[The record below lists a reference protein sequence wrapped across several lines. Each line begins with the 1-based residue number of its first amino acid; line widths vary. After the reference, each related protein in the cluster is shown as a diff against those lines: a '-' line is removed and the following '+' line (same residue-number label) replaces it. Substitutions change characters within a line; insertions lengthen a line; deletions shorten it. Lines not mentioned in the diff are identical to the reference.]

1 MALPV
6 AVGVGGAVDHF
17 VVKGISF
24 GVFAPKSL
32 GRFLNTRLSLSLSEL
47 GGKGDDFPK
56 SILVG
61 RVTDADEAEV
71 KVDVELPAVD
81 GDAEAEA
88 DNDDDD
94 AVLVV
99 PGFKRGA
106 PGLDLV
112 LISPAELD
120 LLGLIPIANPPPIP
134 PSMSGLNPP
143 PLAGPN
149 APGLGGNDNPPT
161 SRPMRIRISLSSV
174 SFSIWLICSRVR
186 MGIATVFTFAFDG
199 WLGLVEVEGDV
210 DRREGED
217 GDLGDARE
225 PNMVDNGGGDRGLC
239 RPRSALPPQNCGG
252 GVLI

>member
-81 GDAEAEA
+81 A
-88 DNDDDD
+88 DNDNNGDD
-94 AVLVV
+94 AVLVLRL
-99 PGFKRGA
+99 KRGV
-106 PGLDLV
+106 PGLDVV

-120 LLGLIPIANPPPIP
+120 LLGPIPIANIPLPPPRLP
-134 PSMSGLNPP
+134 PIRSPLSELNPP
-143 PLAGPN
+143 PR
-149 APGLGGNDNPPT
+149 DCQYT
-161 SRPMRIRISLSSV
+161 R
-174 SFSIWLICSRVR
+174 
-186 MGIATVFTFAFDG
+186 T
-199 WLGLVEVEGDV
+199 
-210 DRREGED
+210 RRQ
-217 GDLGDARE
+217 R
-225 PNMVDNGGGDRGLC
+225 
-239 RPRSALPPQNCGG
+239 
-252 GVLI
+252 